1 MLQIFETLRLSN
13 INFSDESFVRLEAP
27 SPVLTNNFCVQQ
39 IKGSLP
45 IAIIDGNNTNAYANE
60 VRSKENQWIL
70 FEFINTFVYV
80 HSLIFHSLCHP
91 PQALL
96 IQGSIDKQNWV
107 TIGSRNSPIPNYT
120 VSTIPCF
127 KKKSFKYIKISQNV
141 NTNGENRIHVEEIDI
156 FGDLG
161 IVNECTSTNIR
172 IPRIPFL
179 IAFSILK

>member
-70 FEFINTFVYV
+70 FEFITKN
-80 HSLIFHSLCHP
+80 
-91 PQALL
+91 QR
-96 IQGSIDKQNWV
+96 K
-107 TIGSRNSPIPNYT
+107 
-120 VSTIPCF
+120 
-127 KKKSFKYIKISQNV
+127 
-141 NTNGENRIHVEEIDI
+141 
-156 FGDLG
+156 
-161 IVNECTSTNIR
+161 
-172 IPRIPFL
+172 
-179 IAFSILK
+179 FSI